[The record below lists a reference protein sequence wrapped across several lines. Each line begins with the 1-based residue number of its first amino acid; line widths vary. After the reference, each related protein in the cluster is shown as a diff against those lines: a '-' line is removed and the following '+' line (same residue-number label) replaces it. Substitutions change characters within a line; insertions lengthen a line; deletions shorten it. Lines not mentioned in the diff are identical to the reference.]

1 MVFILLL
8 GIGVLAYPFARD
20 TLNDYLAQELI
31 ASYQKKANEKNA
43 QETEK
48 IKAKMAE
55 ENKALAEKNGT
66 PGLTDFN
73 QAVDEK
79 NAQNVTTDFLAQH
92 TIGSI
97 TIPKIS
103 IDLPIF
109 DTTSEIFLQKGI
121 TLLQGSSYPTG
132 GESTHAVL
140 SGHRGLAEAKLF
152 TDLPDLKIGD
162 EFYLTVNKETLAYEV
177 EAIKVVK
184 PDETESLKIQ
194 PGRDLVT
201 LLTCTPYMVNSHRLL
216 VTGHRVP
223 YVKAAEKKV
232 LETKNKKEYK
242 FIFWL
247 LGSLLGL
254 ILLFLFF
261 YHLLR
266 YLGIRKNSYG
276 LSLKVVD
283 NEGKPLLVTGKLLTK
298 NGKKNLKRNG
308 QSLILTTNDQ
318 GIMAMDDLKGGHYQL
333 KVGDVSLE
341 LKIKKVQDNAFTL
354 SLKKAGKGIL
364 TKEEKDY
371 LLKML

>member
-152 TDLPDLKIGD
+152 TDLPELKIGD

-254 ILLFLFF
+254 ILLFIFF

-283 NEGKPLLVTGKLLTK
+283 NEGKPLLVSGELLTK

>member
-152 TDLPDLKIGD
+152 TDLPELKIGD

-283 NEGKPLLVTGKLLTK
+283 NEGKPLLVSGELLTK

-364 TKEEKDY
+364 TKEETDY

>member
-223 YVKAAEKKV
+223 YVKAAEKKS
-232 LETKNKKEYK
+232 
-242 FIFWL
+242 F
-247 LGSLLGL
+247 
-254 ILLFLFF
+254 
-261 YHLLR
+261 R
-266 YLGIRKNSYG
+266 
-276 LSLKVVD
+276 D
-283 NEGKPLLVTGKLLTK
+283 
-298 NGKKNLKRNG
+298 
-308 QSLILTTNDQ
+308 
-318 GIMAMDDLKGGHYQL
+318 
-333 KVGDVSLE
+333 
-341 LKIKKVQDNAFTL
+341 
-354 SLKKAGKGIL
+354 
-364 TKEEKDY
+364 EK
-371 LLKML
+371 

>member
-152 TDLPDLKIGD
+152 TDLPELKIGD

-283 NEGKPLLVTGKLLTK
+283 NEGKPLLVSGELLTK

>member
-283 NEGKPLLVTGKLLTK
+283 NEGKPLLVSGELLTK

>member
-140 SGHRGLAEAKLF
+140 SGYRGLAEAKLF
-152 TDLPDLKIGD
+152 TDLPELKIGD

-283 NEGKPLLVTGKLLTK
+283 NEGKPLLVSGELLTK